1 MFWALRAIIAY
12 FNIIGHTGTDVFCD
26 IKNFTRIILNMP
38 FPAHVGAIS
47 GLFEVLWPGMTVQYL
62 TMHIVFIVDCVG
74 IPYGSPSKEHSTAGN
89 ADGSVPRSHVI
100 RSGETGT
107 SAQKTIK
114 VGRIDVGFTMGGDG
128 FIGHIVG
135 KDKNKVRRRV
145 GVTLANGSGMK

>member
-1 MFWALRAIIAY
+1 
-12 FNIIGHTGTDVFCD
+12 
-26 IKNFTRIILNMP
+26 MP

-74 IPYGSPSKEHSTAGN
+74 IPGSPSKEHSTAGN
-89 ADGSVPRSHVI
+89 ADGSVPPHVI
-100 RSGETGT
+100 RSGETP

-114 VGRIDVGFTMGGDG
+114 VGRIDVGFTMCGDG

-135 KDKNKVRRRV
+135 KDKIKL
-145 GVTLANGSGMK
+145 GAGLE